1 MADAPTAG
9 AARYASVA
17 EVRADVERAGG
28 DASGLCGFGRCFCV
42 KAAPGISGRKER
54 GHWPRFQEADR
65 NRRLLA
71 TAIAAFDSRQELR
84 GTLQLPRCEPTWNG
98 LAATPPRCAGWG
110 AASASRPPW
119 VSPGRNEGTGH
130 SFRSRSAVIG
140 CCSAPP
146 LLHSTAWSPVQ
157 RTRVYARRWS
167 GS

>member
-28 DASGLCGFGRCFCV
+28 DTSVLCGLGRCFCV

-71 TAIAAFDSRQELR
+71 TAIAAFDSLGEHITYTQASPVKAASVAHCLGNRTPHVTHPNFPPPPSR
-84 GTLQLPRCEPTWNG
+84 MPR
-98 LAATPPRCAGWG
+98 PPR
-110 AASASRPPW
+110 
-119 VSPGRNEGTGH
+119 
-130 SFRSRSAVIG
+130 RS
-140 CCSAPP
+140 CE
-146 LLHSTAWSPVQ
+146 
-157 RTRVYARRWS
+157 
-167 GS
+167 